1 MRRFRIAA
9 LVFLIT
15 LASGRGGIPQTGDII
30 LGISETGARR
40 IPVALP
46 DFQPASSAGTQRAAG
61 TITQTLRDDLAFS
74 GYFSVVKPALYSDIT
89 GYSENRVL
97 YKDWLGI
104 GAESVVLGKVLE
116 ESGKIAVE
124 GRLYDNH
131 QEQLVMGRRY
141 RAEPDAARNIAHR
154 LANEIVRQFTGQ
166 AGIFLCRKD
175 QDGEGPATPRKRAAR
190 KAEDEDYYTALHP
203 LDFHPADRL
212 ATIRPLLA
220 NLRP

>member
-9 LVFLIT
+9 VVFLIT

-46 DFQPASSAGTQRAAG
+46 DFQAASSAGTQRAAG

-104 GAESVVLGKVLE
+104 GAESVVLGKVLGGT
-116 ESGKIAVE
+116 S
-124 GRLYDNH
+124 
-131 QEQLVMGRRY
+131 
-141 RAEPDAARNIAHR
+141 
-154 LANEIVRQFTGQ
+154 
-166 AGIFLCRKD
+166 
-175 QDGEGPATPRKRAAR
+175 
-190 KAEDEDYYTALHP
+190 
-203 LDFHPADRL
+203 L
-212 ATIRPLLA
+212 ATIQGLIFLVLAPVIGIHFSAAPACWLHSQESYAQLRRLHRLHDNAPTHYRLVDKFDPVLFDHRIGEDVARDGVDVLLRLLA
-220 NLRP
+220 G